1 MPNFIGVYGLGK
13 DTDYEEELSEEYYED
28 VLGMLPYDEVSEE
41 FNDGS
46 DDRPNFLE
54 EVQDWFSKQY
64 DYFKENF

>member
-13 DTDYEEELSEEYYED
+13 DTDYEEELDEEYYED

-46 DDRPNFLE
+46 DDRPNFWE

-64 DYFKENF
+64 DCFKESF